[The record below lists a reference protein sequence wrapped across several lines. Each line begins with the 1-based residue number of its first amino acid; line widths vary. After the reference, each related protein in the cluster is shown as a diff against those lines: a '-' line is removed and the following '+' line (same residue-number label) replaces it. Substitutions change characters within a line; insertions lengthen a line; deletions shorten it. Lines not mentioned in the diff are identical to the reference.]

1 MITGRPSV
9 QPDLTQ
15 LPHSSFH
22 HGLRVVVPSSV
33 SERLCGGQLVAIAA
47 TCIKKARSSCKGRC
61 VSTER
66 VPLFRRVWQ
75 DERIFPAY
83 VAAASLLALILQAI
97 LSSNC
102 VQRVLLKRGEVSE
115 DAVAEQGTSWLSKK
129 GGPVIFVF
137 KLVRLLTVIT
147 LAILTT
153 VTTVHV
159 GWSWYSVANVLA
171 LVSATGGSS
180 LEAPFIVVT
189 YCSQLYAVVLAT
201 SNALT
206 SVRTSRTLSFHFS
219 VVVLAVFA
227 LYAYRDIW
235 PLMTFTL
242 RPADEAE
249 GRVLW
254 VKTALATL
262 AVVLP
267 LFEPYPYIPVD
278 ATDPFPI
285 ANPEQT
291 ASVISFWLYFFLDPI
306 IFKAARVDHLTH
318 DHFPPLADYDSA
330 KNLIK
335 RSYRHL
341 DTFSGAKKRHL
352 FWGIVVVFRRS
363 LFFQAICLL
372 LVATSIIAGPIG
384 TNRLL
389 TYLEN
394 EGQDA
399 VVKPW
404 VWIIVI
410 ALSPMGFTI
419 FWQLYIYLSTGSLV
433 RTEAI
438 ITSLVFDHALRI
450 RLKAEAD
457 EKSKPAAAESAPSS
471 TPGSDAKGSNTPETG
486 STHEEDETN
495 TVHSRSATAAS
506 TATAA
511 TSATT
516 TTKGNFMG
524 KVNNLVT
531 SDLDNITNGRDFLF
545 LIMSAPLHLALG
557 MCFLYVVLGWSAFV
571 GLAVMVGLC
580 PVPAWVASLTSGVQK
595 KKMKATD
602 GRVQSVTEMMS
613 VLRMVKLFGWE
624 SRVSN
629 TVAEKREEELN
640 WIWKRKLLGMASTIA
655 NHTIPLVHMVVTYAF
670 YTLVQ
675 KKPLTASIVFSSMTA
690 FNMIRTQLFRI
701 FGMLPMMIQAN
712 VSLGRVAE
720 FLYNTE
726 LLDTF
731 TEKSAEQTIIDSSA
745 DHKHDIGFGKTTFSW
760 SNETSDG
767 TLTPSRQSF
776 RLHIDDEL
784 TFKKG
789 CFNLIIGPTGSGK
802 TSMLMALLGEMHY
815 IPSGPDSWVNLP
827 REGGVAYAA
836 QESWVQ
842 NDTIKENIVFG
853 SPFDE
858 ERYKKVIH
866 QCGLTR
872 DLSLFEAGDATEVG
886 EKGLTLRQARVTL
899 ARAIYSRAEVVLLD
913 DVSPIAARH
922 DVHTSRWI
930 VDKCFKGDL
939 LRGRTVLL
947 VTHNVAMAGPLADFV
962 VSLNTDGH
970 IISQGSVSD
979 AIAKDSKL
987 VEEIKHEKEAVEL
1000 DESEEATEDKPVEG
1014 KKGKLVVAEEIAHG
1028 HVSWPAFKLF
1038 LSGLGGK
1045 YPLLFWIGW
1054 ISGMSLSEVFDVSEM
1069 WWLGYWARQY
1079 ALTDPKTVSVPY
1091 YLGIYSFIVL
1101 MVVVTHL
1108 WGEIVYTF
1116 ATLRASRIIHG
1127 KLISKLLGSTF
1138 RWLDVT
1144 PTSRVIARCTQ
1155 DIQAIDGTVANMLN
1169 YLSGISLSILVKFA
1183 AVVLYTPAFLVPSI
1197 FIAVAGGWLGN
1208 IYLKAQL
1215 STKREMSNAKSPV
1228 LGILSGAISGL
1239 TSIRAYAAQDAFRQ
1253 ETMKRV
1259 NNYVR
1264 AARVFYNL
1272 NRWISVRIDALSA
1285 IFSSSLAFYLV
1296 YGSAEY
1302 TPSSVGFVL
1311 TMATSF
1317 SEMIL
1322 WWVRLYNEFEGERR
1336 LERVQQ
1342 YLEIE
1347 QEPEPKDGGVPPAY
1361 WPSSGRLE
1369 VEKLTARYSPDGPNV
1384 LQDVSFRIEAGQR
1397 VGIVGR
1403 TGSGKSTLTLALLRC
1418 IVTEGKVIYDGIPT
1432 DTLNLDS
1439 LRSHVTIIPQVP
1451 ELLSGT
1457 LRHNLDV
1464 FGQYDDATLNDALRA
1479 AGLFSLQRLS
1489 DENRMTLDTEIASGG
1504 GNLSVGQRQIIALA
1518 RAIVRQ
1524 SKLLILDEAT
1534 SAIDYETDAVIQES
1548 LRHELK
1554 NDVTVITVA
1563 HRLQTI
1569 MDSDKIMVLDAGR
1582 LVEFDTPKELLKRE
1596 SLLKALV
1603 DESADR
1609 DVLYAM
1615 AEGRSGVGAT

>member
-1 MITGRPSV
+1 MDYGWWSQAV
-9 QPDLTQ
+9 LANDFVEVNWFQASQPA
-15 LPHSSFH
+15 S
-22 HGLRVVVPSSV
+22 
-33 SERLCGGQLVAIAA
+33 
-47 TCIKKARSSCKGRC
+47 K
-61 VSTER
+61 
-66 VPLFRRVWQ
+66 RRVFIAGACQ
-75 DERIFPAY
+75 SY
-83 VAAASLLALILQAI
+83 VAAASLLALSLQAAVY
-97 LSSNC
+97 SKF
-102 VQRVLLKRGEVSE
+102 VQRVLFKNGEEKLE
-115 DAVAEQGTSWLSKK
+115 DAIVEQASWLSKK
-129 GGPVIFVF
+129 GGPVIFAF
-137 KLVRLLTVIT
+137 KLARLLTIT
-147 LAILTT
+147 TLFSFTT
-153 VTTVHV
+153 VTAVHV
-159 GWSWYSVANVLA
+159 GWSWYSVASVIT
-171 LVSATGGSS
+171 LV
-180 LEAPFIVVT
+180 
-189 YCSQLYAVVLAT
+189 YAVVLGAF
-201 SNALT
+201 NALT
-206 SVRTSRTLSFHFS
+206 PVRTSRTFSFHLS
-219 VVVLAVFA
+219 VVSLVVFA

-254 VKTALATL
+254 VKVALATL

-278 ATDPFPI
+278 PTDPFPE

-291 ASVISFWLYFFLDPI
+291 ASVLSFLLYFFLDPV
-306 IFKAARVDHLTH
+306 IFQAARVDHLTH
-318 DHFPPLADYDSA
+318 DQLPPLADYDAA

-335 RSYRHL
+335 RSYPHL

-352 FWGIVVVFRRS
+352 FWGIVLTFKRS
-363 LFFQAICLL
+363 LFFQVVCLL
-372 LVATSIIAGPIG
+372 FLSISLIAGPIG

-394 EGQDA
+394 EGEDA
-399 VVKPW
+399 LVRPW

-410 ALSPMGFTI
+410 ALSPMGYTI
-419 FWQLYIYLSTGSLV
+419 LWQLYIYLSTGSLV

-438 ITSLVFDHALRI
+438 ITTLVFDHALRI
-450 RLKAEAD
+450 RLKAETE
-457 EKSKPAAAESAPSS
+457 EKSKPAATESAPPS

-486 STHEEDETN
+486 STHEEDEAD
-495 TVHSRSATAAS
+495 TVHSRSATATS

-511 TSATT
+511 TSTTATT
-516 TTKGNFMG
+516 VVAPAASGKATDGSKPASKEPEEAKKSKKGNFMG
-524 KVNNLVT
+524 KINNLVT
-531 SDLDNITNGRDFLF
+531 SDLSNITNGRDFLF
-545 LIMSAPLHLALG
+545 LLISAPLHLTLG
-557 MCFLYVVLGWSAFV
+557 MVFLYAVLGWSAFV
-571 GLAVMVGLC
+571 GLAVMIALC

-595 KKMKATD
+595 NKMKATD
-602 GRVQSVTEMMS
+602 GRVQSVTEMMN

-624 SRVSN
+624 SRVKK
-629 TVAEKREEELN
+629 TVAEKREEELY
-640 WIWKRKLLGMASTIA
+640 WVWKRKLLGMASSTA
-655 NHTIPLVHMVVTYAF
+655 NHTIPLIHMVVTYAI

-690 FNMIRTQLFRI
+690 FNMIRTQMFRI
-701 FGMLPMMIQAN
+701 FNMVPTMIQAN

-731 TEKSAEQTIIDSSA
+731 TETTVDHVVVDSSA
-745 DHKHDIGFGKTTFSW
+745 NHKNDIGFGKSTFSW
-760 SNETSDG
+760 SNEATDG

-789 CFNLIIGPTGSGK
+789 HFNLIIGPTGSGK
-802 TSMLMALLGEMHY
+802 TSILMALL
-815 IPSGPDSWVNLP
+815 
-827 REGGVAYAA
+827 GGVAYAA

-842 NDTIKENIVFG
+842 NDTIKENILFG

-858 ERYKKVIH
+858 ERYKKVIY

-899 ARAIYSRAEVVLLD
+899 ARAIYSRAEIVLLD
-913 DVSPIAARH
+913 DVLAAL

-930 VDKCFKGDL
+930 VNKCFKGDL
-939 LRGRTVLL
+939 LRGRTVIL

-970 IISQGSVSD
+970 IVSQGSVSD

-987 VEEIKHEKEAVEL
+987 VEEIKHEEEAVEL
-1000 DESEEATEDKPVEG
+1000 DESEDATEDKPVEE

-1028 HVSWPAFKLF
+1028 HVSWAAFKLF
-1038 LSGLGGK
+1038 LSGLSGK
-1045 YPLLFWIGW
+1045 YPLVFWVGWIG
-1054 ISGMSLSEVFDVSEM
+1054 GMGLSELFDVSEM

-1079 ALTDPKTVSVPY
+1079 TYTDPKTVSVPY
-1091 YLGIYSFIVL
+1091 YLGIYALIVL
-1101 MVVVTHL
+1101 LVVLFNLV
-1108 WGEIVYTF
+1108 GEVSYTF
-1116 ATLRASRIIHG
+1116 GTLRASRIIHG

-1155 DIQAIDGTVANMLN
+1155 DIQSIDGSVASMLDFLTGIT
-1169 YLSGISLSILVKFA
+1169 LSMLVKFA
-1183 AVVLYTPAFLVPSI
+1183 AVVLYTPAFIVPSI
-1197 FIAVAGGWLGN
+1197 LIAVAGGWLGN
-1208 IYLKAQL
+1208 IYLKSQL

-1228 LGILSGAISGL
+1228 LGIFGGAISGL
-1239 TSIRAYAAQDAFRQ
+1239 TSIRAYAEQDAFRK

-1259 NNYVR
+1259 DSYVR
-1264 AARVFYNL
+1264 ASRVFYNL
-1272 NRWISVRIDALSA
+1272 NRWISIRIDALSA
-1285 IFSSSLAFYLV
+1285 AFSASLAFYLV

-1302 TPSSVGFVL
+1302 TPSSIGFVL
-1311 TMATSF
+1311 TMATGF

-1322 WWVRLYNEFEGERR
+1322 WWVRIYNEFEVNGNS

-1342 YLEIE
+1342 YLVIE
-1347 QEPEPKDGGVPPAY
+1347 QEPESKDGGVPPAY
-1361 WPSSGRLE
+1361 WPSSGTLE
-1369 VEKLTARYSPDGPNV
+1369 VEKLTAQYSPDGPKV
-1384 LQDVSFRIEAGQR
+1384 LQDVSFRIESGQR

-1418 IVTEGKVIYDGIPT
+1418 IFTEGKVIYDGIPT

-1439 LRSHVTIIPQVP
+1439 LRSQVTIIPQVP

-1569 MDSDKIMVLDAGR
+1569 MDSDKVMVLDAGR
-1582 LVEFDTPKELLKRE
+1582 LVEFDTPRELLKRE

-1603 DESADR
+1603 DESADK

-1615 AEGRSGVGAT
+1615 AEGKSVAGAA